1 MNLTG
6 KQVRAA
12 RALAGWDRPD
22 LAERTGFSLMTIQN
36 IELETKRPKQ
46 KTLDKI
52 IAAFDEVGI
61 EFIEN
66 QGVRYKPSNL
76 EVFEGASRF
85 DAFYDFLYEHLKRN
99 GGDVCVCV
107 TDERLM
113 ARYRKDPD
121 LHRRRMKELF
131 NKGDMRFR
139 VLAEESNFVS
149 DYAQYKWQPKHSVS
163 PTSFYAFGNCLALI
177 SFAHHPSPYI
187 VVIQSKPI
195 AEAYRASFNIAWEQA
210 KDPSAKQGGTL

>member
-22 LAERTGFSLMTIQN
+22 LAERVGMSLMTIQN

-61 EFIEN
+61 EFTEN
-66 QGVRYKPSNL
+66 QGVRCKPSNL
-76 EVFEGASRF
+76 EIFEGISRF
-85 DAFYDFLYEHLKRN
+85 QEFTEFVYQHLLKN
-99 GGDVCVCV
+99 GGEVCISAVDETQFQKYRRNVEQYRERMTELVNRGDVSVRIL
-107 TDERLM
+107 TS
-113 ARYRKDPD
+113 K
-121 LHRRRMKELF
+121 
-131 NKGDMRFR
+131 
-139 VLAEESNFVS
+139 STFVPYFS
-149 DYAQYKWQPKHSVS
+149 QMKWQPPQSAT

-177 SFAHHPSPYI
+177 SFEHNPAPY
-187 VVIQSKPI
+187 VVLHKAGPF
-195 AEAYRASFNIAWEQA
+195 AEAYKQAFEIAWQNA
-210 KDPSAKQGGTL
+210 KDPSERPQ